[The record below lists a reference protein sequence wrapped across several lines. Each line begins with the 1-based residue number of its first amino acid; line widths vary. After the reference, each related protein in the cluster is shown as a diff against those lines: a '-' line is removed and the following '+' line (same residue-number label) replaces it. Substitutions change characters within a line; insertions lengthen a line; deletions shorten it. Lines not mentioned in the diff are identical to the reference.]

1 MRTDRPAPATDPH
14 PLAST
19 TKGNAMSDAEWTIP
33 HDRPEYDD
41 AVEAALAKLDLD
53 TKAALLSGR
62 DMWRVIAI
70 PEIGLRSMT
79 VSDGPIGVRGRFWT
93 VADPSLAL
101 PSPTAQA
108 ASWDPAFVRRIGHL
122 LAAEA
127 RRKDVHVLLAP
138 TINLHRSPLGGRH
151 FEAFSEDPLLTGRI
165 AEAYVAGVQEGGVGT
180 TMKHYVANDAET
192 DRFTVDNII
201 DERTLRELYL
211 RPFEMVAE
219 SVRPWGVM
227 TAYNSVNGATMT
239 AHGELMAVLRDEFG
253 FDGFNVS
260 DWSAAR
266 HTVEDV
272 EAGLDLAM
280 PGPSTVYGPP
290 LAEAVREGRADE
302 ADVDAAVRRLL
313 TLAARVGALDGVE
326 AAVTEPAAGP
336 DDAGEFLREIA
347 RRSFVLAENKVPAGA
362 EAPALPLAADAVHR
376 LALIGP
382 AAAEARVLGG
392 GSATVFPERV
402 ASPLDG
408 LRERLG
414 DRVDY
419 HRGVDLFEQIQHAKN
434 GFDLRVRP
442 VAADGTEL
450 APEPLAS
457 GEVKWMGYIPGGM
470 STEDFDHAVLEGTYT
485 ATAAGEHTFGTRGS
499 GRLKLVVDG
508 RIVFDGDYAVNPDDP
523 FESFFG
529 PGVARGTV
537 NLEAGQTI
545 EVSLEYRP
553 LPSPPGFPPSVMFG
567 LMHTEPR
574 PDEDRLLAD
583 AVAAAR
589 EAEVAVVVV
598 STTAL
603 TESEG
608 WDRPDLRLPG
618 RQDELVAA
626 VAAVNP
632 NTVVVVNS
640 GSPVEMP
647 WRDEVAAILLTWF
660 PGQEGGRA
668 LADVLLG
675 AEPGGRLPTTWP
687 KTLADAPVSRVTPD
701 GNGELRYDEGV
712 HIGYR
717 AWERRGGAEPA
728 YWFGHGLSY
737 TEWDYEALSVEG
749 DTARVRVRNGG
760 GRTGREVVQV
770 YLAPD
775 PDADVPGGVEAHRL
789 AGFAAVEAAPGEAVE
804 VEVRLE
810 ERSFQVWDTADRGWR
825 TVPGT
830 WTVEAGRSIGDLRL
844 SAQVTREA

>member
-1 MRTDRPAPATDPH
+1 MRDP
-14 PLAST
+14 
-19 TKGNAMSDAEWTIP
+19 EWTIP
-33 HDRPEYDD
+33 PDRPDYDG
-41 AVEAALAKLDLD
+41 AVDAALAELDLD
-53 TKAALLSGR
+53 TKAALLSGL
-62 DMWRVIAI
+62 DMWRLIAV

-79 VSDGPIGVRGRFWT
+79 LSDGPIGVRGRFWT

-108 ASWDPAFVRRIGHL
+108 ASWDPAFVREIGHL

-127 RRKDVHVLLAP
+127 RRKGVHVLLAP
-138 TINLHRSPLGGRH
+138 TINLHRSPMGGRH
-151 FEAFSEDPLLTGRI
+151 FEAFSEDPYLTGRI

-211 RPFEMVAE
+211 RPFEMVAA

-227 TAYNSVNGATMT
+227 TAYNSVGGTTMT
-239 AHGELMAVLRDEFG
+239 AHKALMDVLRDEFG

-266 HTVEDV
+266 HTAEDI
-272 EAGLDLAM
+272 EAGLDVAM
-280 PGPSTVYGPP
+280 PGPDTVYGPP
-290 LAEAVREGRADE
+290 LAEAVREGRAGE
-302 ADVDAAVRRLL
+302 ADVDAAVRRVLM
-313 TLAARVGALDGVE
+313 LAARVGALDGVE

-336 DDAGEFLREIA
+336 GDARDFLREIA
-347 RRSFVLAENKVPAGA
+347 RRSFVLAKNDVPDGE
-362 EAPALPLAADAVHR
+362 EAPQLPLAADVVHR

-392 GSATVFPERV
+392 GSATVFPEQV

-419 HRGVDLFEQIQHAKN
+419 RRGVDLFEQILHAKN

-442 VAADGTEL
+442 VAADGTEP
-450 APEPLAS
+450 AAEPLAS
-457 GEVKWMGYIPGGM
+457 GEVKWMGYVPGGM
-470 STEDFDHAVLEGTYT
+470 TYDEFDHAVLEGTYT
-485 ATAAGEHTFGTRGS
+485 ATATGEHTFGTRGS

-508 RIVFDGDYAVNPDDP
+508 RTVFEDDYAVNPDDP

-537 NLEAGQTI
+537 HLEAGQTI
-545 EVSLEYRP
+545 DVSLEYQP

-567 LMHTEPR
+567 LMHAEPR
-574 PDEDRLLAD
+574 PDEDRLLAE
-583 AVAAAR
+583 AVEAAR
-589 EAEVAVVVV
+589 DAEVAVVVV

-626 VAAVNP
+626 VAAANP
-632 NTVVVVNS
+632 NTIVVVNS

-647 WRDEVAAILLTWF
+647 WRDDVAAILLTWF
-660 PGQEGGRA
+660 PGQEGGHA

-687 KTLADAPVSRVTPD
+687 KTLADAPVTQVKPNED
-701 GNGELRYDEGV
+701 GELHYDEGV
-712 HIGYR
+712 FIGYR

-737 TEWDYEALSVEG
+737 TEWVYEDLRVEG
-749 DTARVRVRNGG
+749 EEVRVRVRNGG
-760 GRTGREVVQV
+760 TRAGREVVQV

-775 PDADVPGGVEAHRL
+775 SGAEVPGGIEAHRL
-789 AGFAAVEAAPGEAVE
+789 AGFAAVALDAGESAEVAVA
-804 VEVRLE
+804 LE
-810 ERSFQVWDTADRGWR
+810 ERSFQVWDEAQGGWR

-830 WTVEAGRSIGDLRL
+830 WTVEAGRSVGDLRL
-844 SAQVTREA
+844 SAPVKKDA